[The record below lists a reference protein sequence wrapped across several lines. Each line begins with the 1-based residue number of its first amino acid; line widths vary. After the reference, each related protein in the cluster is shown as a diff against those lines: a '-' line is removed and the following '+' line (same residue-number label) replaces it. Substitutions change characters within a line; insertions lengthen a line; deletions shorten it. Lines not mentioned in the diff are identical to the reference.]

1 MCSPTLETHIPSDMC
16 SLTWEICIS
25 LVMCLPLP
33 GEHISLVICV
43 SLLVKPIYLVI
54 CVSLPQKHI
63 LLVLCVPLPGKHISL
78 VVCFF
83 PAEEHISLVILVFL
97 VICVP
102 LPAQHTSIVICFSL
116 PRKHI
121 SIVTWVVLPIE
132 IEKSRWQYGTFH
144 LQINDWVN
152 LSSILTADLSFGYV
166 DIKTSKKRLWTPF
179 SVSHSWS
186 NHFICDLYLT
196 LLPLTFHR
204 VCLHA
209 SIKVSLSNSDTV
221 SMLSCLTAA
230 SNLDWTVYINS
241 DMSSPTGPAG
251 KHMLATFWYSPATKN
266 LFDNPVIIILI
277 WQLGACRPY
286 VHSFKILSTFDWLK
300 SHC

>member
-1 MCSPTLETHIPSDMC
+1 MCSPTWETHIPSDMCSPTWETFIPNDMCFPTLETHIPSDMC
-16 SLTWEICIS
+16 SPTSETHIAS
-25 LVMCLPLP
+25 DMCSPSWKTHIPCDMFFLPS
-33 GEHISLVICV
+33 G
-43 SLLVKPIYLVI
+43 
-54 CVSLPQKHI
+54 
-63 LLVLCVPLPGKHISL
+63 
-78 VVCFF
+78 
-83 PAEEHISLVILVFL
+83 EHISLVILVFL

-102 LPAQHTSIVICFSL
+102 LPAQHISIVICFSL

-196 LLPLTFHR
+196 LLPLAFHR
-204 VCLHA
+204 VSLHA